1 MADNTRPTP
10 LIFMRDIPK
19 GQLPDNLTVDTGEDL
34 IEAIKFFL
42 NKGRWKCTK
51 RGGKPSDTTSWKE
64 HPYGIPI
71 SKSKTL
77 RLYVCDKLQER
88 GSLIKEKELYELRS
102 KVKHYEK
109 VWNKKYISYSITY
122 QERVALECKEE
133 LRKTKE
139 ELEKTKEELKLV
151 KRKCCLF

>member
-34 IEAIKFFL
+34 IEAIKFFV
-42 NKGRWKCTK
+42 NKRRWECTK

-77 RLYVCDKLQER
+77 RLYVRDTLKDR
-88 GSLIKEKELYELRS
+88 ELYELRGR
-102 KVKHYEK
+102 VYHFEK
-109 VWNKKYISYSITY
+109 VWATKKI
-122 QERVALECKEE
+122 ALECKEE